1 MESASLAV
9 TVLYS
14 TESTK
19 GLAIPL
25 FVEVYNIH
33 VRFFLLLV
41 LIPSWFCFDAKPE
54 PGMRLQDTH
63 VVFLMFEFEILW
75 L

>member
-14 TESTK
+14 MESTK

-33 VRFFLLLV
+33 VRFFFSSSSSSYTVLV
-41 LIPSWFCFDAKPE
+41 LF
-54 PGMRLQDTH
+54 
-63 VVFLMFEFEILW
+63 
-75 L
+75 